1 MQSSSESH
9 VNNGKSEQEKLLAEF
24 AYQPAAEGRK
34 HAGEVGNSSNDKPPK
49 TPPQSGNGKMSSART
64 ASRTFSGLMADVP
77 ACLSFSDLKDS
88 YPADFESEYGPND
101 PSREIVRQA
110 RRVVVKIG
118 TACVTRGQD
127 SRLALGRLGAL
138 VEQLETLVRGGREII
153 LVTSGGV
160 SIGRQKLRQQKVL
173 NSSPLEMQFAGGG
186 QVPSRAAAA
195 AGQSG
200 LMALY
205 DSLFGMMDLQAA
217 QVLVT
222 RNDFTDPTFK
232 ENLVTTV
239 EDLLGMNVVPV
250 FNENDAISKGV
261 VKATKEGPRVAFR
274 DNDSLAALLAIELK
288 ADLLVMLTDVDG
300 LFDGPPADPKSNFI
314 PTYCPE
320 VHDELIKFGDPS
332 QGGRGGMV
340 SKLDAAWMAASAGVS
355 VVIASGKAKDG
366 VLQVTAGN
374 KVGTLFSKEA
384 AQQVK
389 QQWLEAQKEQ
399 SADSNKLV
407 KMDKTAPRDMAV
419 NARTASR
426 ALQNL
431 SSKQREQLL
440 HKIAENLLAK
450 EEEIM
455 QENNKDCQ
463 EAQGKISDQLMQ
475 RLKLKP
481 QKIKQLA
488 AGLRSIAAQ
497 DEPIGKTL
505 SRMEIAEGLQL
516 QKVTAPIGVLLIIF
530 EARPDALPQIAA
542 LAIRSG
548 NGLLLKGG
556 KEAARS
562 NACLH
567 KIITDTIAEEQ
578 PEVGRDVISLI
589 TSRANVDELLKLND
603 VIDLVIPRGSNA
615 LVTHIQQNT
624 KIAVLGHADG
634 ICHIY
639 VDPDCN
645 IDMACKICIDSKI
658 DYPAACNAVEK
669 ILVHEAL
676 AKDGRLYKLQS
687 ALREAGVT
695 MYGGERASRDLSL
708 ERAKSD
714 RHEYGEAELTLELV
728 SSMDEAIDHLHA
740 HGSGHTECIIT
751 ENKDTAEEFLRRVDA
766 ACVNHNAT
774 TRFSDGFRFGLG
786 AEVGISTSRIHARGP
801 VGVEGLLTTR
811 FLLRGHGQTVEKDA
825 HIQYT
830 HKPLPLKEE
839 DMAPLAS
846 TESAEKSTAQTEPQ

>member
-1 MQSSSESH
+1 MQGAFTQRGPRQEGLSGAS
-9 VNNGKSEQEKLLAEF
+9 NGEL
-24 AYQPAAEGRK
+24 
-34 HAGEVGNSSNDKPPK
+34 KPPSSK
-49 TPPQSGNGKMSSART
+49 QQTPKQQSPKQNGAKLSSRAT
-64 ASRTFSGLMADVP
+64 SRTFSGLMADVP
-77 ACLSFSDLKDS
+77 ACLSFSDLS
-88 YPADFESEYGPND
+88 NCYPADFQSEYGPNHA
-101 PSREIVRQA
+101 SRELVRTA

-160 SIGRQKLRQQKVL
+160 SVGRQKLRQQKVL
-173 NSSPLEMQFAGGG
+173 NSSPLEMQFSGGG
-186 QVPSRAAAA
+186 TVPSRAAAA

-261 VKATKEGPRVAFR
+261 MKSTVEGPRVAFR
-274 DNDSLAALLAIELK
+274 DNDGLAALLAIELK
-288 ADLLVMLTDVDG
+288 ADLLILLTDVAG
-300 LFDGPPADPKSNFI
+300 LYDGPPADPNSNFI

-320 VHDELIKFGDPS
+320 VHDDLIKFGDPS
-332 QGGRGGMV
+332 SGGRGGMV

-355 VVIASGKAKDG
+355 VVIASGKEKDG

-374 KVGTLFSKEA
+374 LVGTLFNREA
-384 AQQVK
+384 AQKFK
-389 QQWLEAQKEQ
+389 QEWLRSQKEEAMEPQ
-399 SADSNKLV
+399 APAEN
-407 KMDKTAPRDMAV
+407 TGPRDMAV

-431 SSKQREQLL
+431 SSKQRERLL
-440 HKIAENLLAK
+440 HKIADNLLAK
-450 EEEIM
+450 EDEIM
-455 QENNKDCQ
+455 QENEKDCQ
-463 EAQGKISDQLMQ
+463 EAKGKISEQLMQ

-488 AGLRSIAAQ
+488 DGLRSIAAQ
-497 DEPIGKTL
+497 EEPIGKTL

-567 KIITDTIAEEQ
+567 KIITDTIAQEQ

-639 VDPDCN
+639 VDPDCD

-669 ILVHEAL
+669 ILVHEDL

-687 ALREAGVT
+687 ALRQAGVT
-695 MYGGERASRDLSL
+695 MYGGERASHTLSI

-714 RHEYGEAELTLELV
+714 RCEYGEAEVTLELV
-728 SSMDEAIDHLHA
+728 ESMDEAIDHLHA
-740 HGSGHTECIIT
+740 HGSGHTECIVT
-751 ENKDTAEEFLRRVDA
+751 DNKDTAEEFLKRVDA

-811 FLLRGHGQTVEKDA
+811 FLLRGSGQTVEKDA
-825 HIQYT
+825 HIKYT
-830 HKPLPLKEE
+830 HKPLPLKVEE
-839 DMAPLAS
+839 AGHSDWF
-846 TESAEKSTAQTEPQ
+846 